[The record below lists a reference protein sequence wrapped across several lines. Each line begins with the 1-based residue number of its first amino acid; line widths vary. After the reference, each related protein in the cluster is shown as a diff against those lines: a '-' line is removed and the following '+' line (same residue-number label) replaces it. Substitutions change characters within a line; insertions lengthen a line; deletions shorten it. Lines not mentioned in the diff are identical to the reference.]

1 MNKLNFLPL
10 GLASLGSIAALGI
23 ATTPVQA
30 QTSTFE
36 WDDGTSDFVD
46 AATAVFTEEGSFDVE
61 FSPGG
66 QAAVFIADGIFADF
80 FPGLTIP
87 PDAALVN
94 TVPTVGTFSFFEDIV
109 PPPGVDAEA
118 LFRLDNELTFE
129 FDTDGDTVID
139 LVGFLPEGSP
149 FLGILN
155 ADGSV
160 EFDLEGGASLIGADG
175 IAEWTAT
182 LPDGTI
188 IAVADSSIFEF
199 GQTAGSSGGA
209 YIGEL
214 TTTPEPASILG
225 LLAVGGLGLG
235 LKRKKQS

>member
-36 WDDGTSDFVD
+36 WDDATSDFVED
-46 AATAVFTEEGSFDVE
+46 ATGAFTPGGSFDVE

-66 QAAVFIADGIFADF
+66 IAAVFIANGIFDLF
-80 FPGLTIP
+80 DEIP
-87 PDAALVN
+87 TLVN
-94 TVPTVGTFSFFEDIV
+94 TVPTIGTFSFLQDDTT
-109 PPPGVDAEA
+109 PPGQAE
-118 LFRLDNELTFE
+118 FVLDNQLTFE
-129 FDTDGDTVID
+129 FDINEDGLSD
-139 LVGFLPEGSP
+139 LIGFLPEDSP

-160 EFDLEGGASLIGADG
+160 EFDLESGG
-175 IAEWTAT
+175 IAEWTAI
-182 LPDGTI
+182 LPDGTTVI
-188 IAVADSSIFEF
+188 ADSSVFEF

-214 TTTPEPASILG
+214 TVTTPEPTTILG
-225 LLAVGGLGLG
+225 LLAVSGLGLG
-235 LKRKKQS
+235 LKGKKKS

>member
-46 AATAVFTEEGSFDVE
+46 AAIAVFTGGGSFDVE

-66 QAAVFIADGIFADF
+66 QAAVFIADGIFAPL
-80 FPGLTIP
+80 FPTIP
-87 PDAALVN
+87 TLVN
-94 TVPTVGTFSFFEDIV
+94 TVPTVGTFSLIGDPTVTF
-109 PPPGVDAEA
+109 PPGGSAE
-118 LFRLDNELTFE
+118 FRLDNELTFE
-129 FDTDGDTVID
+129 FDTDGMPGID

-155 ADGSV
+155 VDGSV
-160 EFDLEGGASLIGADG
+160 EFDLESGG
-175 IAEWTAT
+175 IAEWTAI
-182 LPDGTI
+182 LPDGTTVI
-188 IAVADSSIFEF
+188 ADSSVFEF

-214 TTTPEPASILG
+214 TVTTPEPTTILG
-225 LLAVGGLGLG
+225 LLAVSGLGLG
-235 LKRKKQS
+235 LKGKKKS